1 MALPVGSYV
10 FAVLYHCSTW
20 TSEPDLAVT
29 GGFATGRDCAMFG
42 EHPSER
48 WFRTYKES

>member
-1 MALPVGSYV
+1 MALRGWLVISE
-10 FAVLYHCSTW
+10 VLHHCSTW

-29 GGFATGRDCAMFG
+29 GGFATGRDCVMRG